1 MIKNFLNI
9 KNRHLKKKSSK
20 EAKTNQLYK
29 KISLVYN
36 IKLIKLSLNE
46 LNLIAKTRYIK
57 GYKSISKERLLIALN
72 VSKLVESEKSCD
84 DARIK
89 NVQKG
94 F

>member
-1 MIKNFLNI
+1 M
-9 KNRHLKKKSSK
+9 
-20 EAKTNQLYK
+20 YK
-29 KISLVYN
+29 KISFVYN

-72 VSKLVESEKSCD
+72 ESKLVESEKSCV

-89 NVQKG
+89 NAQKG